1 MNSNDIGSTSRARL
15 RLRSLFLMCAACVS
29 VAACGGGG
37 SDDGNADTASDAPAP
52 ATGGGAAPPPPAS
65 APAAPAPTPPAP
77 TPTPPAPAP
86 APAPGSA
93 PAPPAPSPAAGRVD
107 GAPVAGNPAGACAV
121 PAAAQAKSVAQP
133 TTVVGTGTPASC
145 TSAAVV
151 AAVANGGVVTF
162 NCGADPVTITMAA
175 TARVFN
181 DKPDLVLDGGGKVTL
196 SGGGARR
203 ILYQNTCD
211 QSLVWTSAQCNT
223 QDNPKTTLQ
232 NITFTDGNSSGQSYG
247 LQEIYGGGAVFARG
261 GRLSIVNSRFF
272 RNQCESSGPDVGGAA
287 VRALETSRASPVY
300 VVNSTFGGADGWGNV
315 CSNGGGLSSID
326 VSYAVINSVFT
337 HNKAIGVGQNPAIA
351 GTPGGG
357 LGGGIYMDGNTF
369 DLSMCGT
376 VMRNNSANESGSAII
391 YVSNSRTGTMSVRD
405 SSMSANRSIGTAAP
419 SFDLPGLPGLFVL
432 AAPGQP
438 VISGSSI
445 TP

>member
-1 MNSNDIGSTSRARL
+1 MIV
-15 RLRSLFLMCAACVS
+15 AATVAVS
-29 VAACGGGG
+29 ACGGGD
-37 SDDGNADTASDAPAP
+37 SGNDVAGDAPAP
-52 ATGGGAAPPPPAS
+52 TAGG
-65 APAAPAPTPPAP
+65 
-77 TPTPPAPAP
+77 APAP
-86 APAPGSA
+86 APSNPSANPPANPPSSPPATPPADSA
-93 PAPPAPSPAAGRVD
+93 PI
-107 GAPVAGNPAGACAV
+107 AGNPAGACAV
-121 PAAAQAKSVAQP
+121 PAGGQPKSVAQP

-162 NCGADPVTITMAA
+162 NCGADPVTINMEA
-175 TARVFN
+175 TARIFN
-181 DKPDLVLDGGGKVTL
+181 NKPDLVLDGGGKVTL

-211 QSLVWTSAQCNT
+211 QSLVWTSASCNT

-232 NITFTDGNSSGQSYG
+232 NITFADGNSSGQGYG
-247 LQEIYGGGAVFARG
+247 LKEVYGGGAVFARG
-261 GRLSIVNSRFF
+261 GRLSIINARFF
-272 RNQCESSGPDVGGAA
+272 RNQCESSGPDLGGAA
-287 VRALETSRASPVY
+287 VRALEMSRASPTY
-300 VVNSTFGGADGWGNV
+300 VVNSTFGGADGYGNV

-326 VSYAVINSVFT
+326 TSYTVLNSVFT
-337 HNKAIGVGQNPAIA
+337 HNKAVGVGQNPAIA

-357 LGGGIYMDGNTF
+357 LGGGIYMDGNKF

-391 YVSNSRTGTMSVRD
+391 YVSNSRSGTMSVRD
-405 SSMSANRSIGTAAP
+405 STVAGNRSIGTAAP
-419 SFDLPGLPGLFVL
+419 SFDLPGLPGMFVI

-438 VISGSSI
+438 VIANSSI

>member
-1 MNSNDIGSTSRARL
+1 
-15 RLRSLFLMCAACVS
+15 V
-29 VAACGGGG
+29 
-37 SDDGNADTASDAPAP
+37 
-52 ATGGGAAPPPPAS
+52 
-65 APAAPAPTPPAP
+65 
-77 TPTPPAPAP
+77 
-86 APAPGSA
+86 
-93 PAPPAPSPAAGRVD
+93 
-107 GAPVAGNPAGACAV
+107 PAGG
-121 PAAAQAKSVAQP
+121 QARNVSTP

-162 NCGADPVTITMAA
+162 NCGADPVTINMAA

-181 DKPDLVLDGGGKVTL
+181 NKPDLVLDGGGKVTL

-211 QSLVWTSAQCNT
+211 PSLVWMSATCNL
-223 QDNPKTTLQ
+223 DDSPKTTLQ
-232 NITFTDGNSSGQSYG
+232 NISFADGNSSGQGYG
-247 LQEIYGGGAVFARG
+247 QQDVYGGGAVFARG
-261 GRLSIVNSRFF
+261 GRLAIINARFF
-272 RNQCESSGPDVGGAA
+272 RNQCEPTGPDLGGAA
-287 VRALETSRASPVY
+287 VRALEMSRASPVY
-300 VVNSTFGGADGWGNV
+300 VVNSTFGGADGYGNV
-315 CSNGGGLSSID
+315 CSNGGGLSSIGT
-326 VSYAVINSVFT
+326 SYAVINSVFT

-391 YVSNSRTGTMSVRD
+391 YVSNNRTGTMSVRN
-405 SSMSANRSIGTAAP
+405 STVTGNRSIGTAAP
-419 SFDLPGLPGLFVL
+419 SFDLPGLPGMFVI